1 MAERERAVLTV
12 SQVNEYVR
20 MLLDHTPVLGSV
32 YVRGEISNFTNHY
45 KSGHLYFTLKDAD
58 GLLKTVMFRSS
69 ACRLRFVPENGM
81 RVIVHG
87 RISCY
92 VRDGVYQLYADD
104 MQPDGIGALYIAYE
118 QLKARLAAEGLFDEA
133 RKKPLPAFPEKIGI
147 ITSPTGAAVRD
158 MIHVAGRR
166 FPMAELILYPALVQG
181 EGAAAQLAEG
191 IRCFNRDKPVDLIII
206 GRGGGS
212 LEDLWAFNDEALA
225 RQIASSSVP
234 VISAVGHETDFTI
247 CDFAA
252 DRRAPTPSAAAEIAV
267 PDAGA
272 LRAALPAYAERMEA
286 ALKQKLARCRTTV
299 LHYAQSRALTVPEAF
314 LDDKR
319 IRLMNNETAMLRGIE
334 RLLVQKRRE
343 LLGKA
348 SVLDAVSPLRVLG
361 RGYAAV
367 YDTDGTLVKNVGQV
381 QEGSRLTLQVSDG
394 KIFAVVEN
402 TVWQT

>member
-1 MAERERAVLTV
+1 MTERETTVLTV

-20 MLLDHTPVLGSV
+20 MLLDHTPVLNSV

-58 GLLKTVMFRSS
+58 GLLKAVMFRSS
-69 ACRLRFVPENGM
+69 ACRLRFLPENGM

-118 QLKARLAAEGLFDEA
+118 QLKARLAAEGLFDES
-133 RKKPLPAFPEKIGI
+133 RKKPLPAFPERIGI

-166 FPMAELILYPALVQG
+166 FPMAELILFPALVQG
-181 EGAAAQLAEG
+181 DGAASQLAEG
-191 IRCFNRDKPVDLIII
+191 IRCFNRDEPVDLIII

-212 LEDLWAFNDEALA
+212 LEDLWAFNDEMLA
-225 RQIASSSVP
+225 RQVAASGVP

-267 PDAGA
+267 PDASS

-286 ALKQKLARCRTTV
+286 AMKQKIARYRTMV
-299 LHYAQSRALTVPEAF
+299 GHYAASRALTVPEAF

-319 IRLMNNETAMLRGIE
+319 LRLLNNEMAMVRGIE
-334 RLLVQKRRE
+334 RLLAQKRQE
-343 LLGKA
+343 LGGKA
-348 SVLDAVSPLRVLG
+348 SLLDAVSPLRVIG

-367 YDTDGTLVKNVGQV
+367 YDSDGVLVKKTGQV
-381 QEGSRLTLQVSDG
+381 KPGNELTLQVSDG
-394 KIFAVVEN
+394 KIVTVVKD
-402 TVWQT
+402 TVQET